1 MSLNAVSDGK
11 VDIAMEHLDADVSLL
26 ETEIA
31 TLKTKVVGLEGMV
44 GTTAGAAPAAG
55 GEEAAAEAASALQRQ
70 APTDLKSRIS
80 ALEASAD
87 DLLSR
92 TGMLESEVVGSSA
105 ATSLLSVDQD
115 PVIGFTS
122 RVSVLQ

>member
-11 VDIAMEHLDADVSLL
+11 SNVAMEYLDADVSLL

-80 ALEASAD
+80 ALEGSTA

-92 TGMLESEVVGSSA
+92 TGILENEVVGSSTA
-105 ATSLLSVDQD
+105 ASLLSIDQ
-115 PVIGFTS
+115 
-122 RVSVLQ
+122 